1 MRLEPTGPVAPRQA
15 GLATSS
21 PRGRARFGAFAL
33 AAGCG
38 LGGKR
43 PQLRKML
50 CLCPAAAPSNMPPIG
65 WSPGPAVQ
73 GTFGEQFAFHSCRP
87 KLAPGSFWGRAGHRG
102 SFEADDTLEQDAQLV
117 QQCLQGDGSAWEE
130 LVRRHTRRIFNICYR
145 FTGNGTEAEDL
156 SQEVFLR
163 VYKTLGSYRS
173 AHGGFATWMTSVTR
187 NLLIDHYRRTKRDRQ
202 TDSLEDAMPV
212 VESKESSARRPD
224 QQALLGELSSQV
236 QTALTKLSPDLREA
250 VILRDLQ
257 QLEYNEIRQI
267 LDVPEG
273 TVKSRIN
280 RGRIE
285 LARILQQMGVRPA

>member
-1 MRLEPTGPVAPRQA
+1 MVPGNFGIRLLTV
-15 GLATSS
+15 
-21 PRGRARFGAFAL
+21 
-33 AAGCG
+33 AGC
-38 LGGKR
+38 
-43 PQLRKML
+43 
-50 CLCPAAAPSNMPPIG
+50 
-65 WSPGPAVQ
+65 
-73 GTFGEQFAFHSCRP
+73 
-87 KLAPGSFWGRAGHRG
+87 
-102 SFEADDTLEQDAQLV
+102 EADEALEQDAQLV

-156 SQEVFLR
+156 SQDVFLR
-163 VYKTLGSYRS
+163 VYKTLASYRS

-187 NLLIDHYRRTKRDRQ
+187 NLLIDHYRRTKRDRV
-202 TDSLEDAMPV
+202 TDSLDDAMPV
-212 VESKESSARRPD
+212 VENKESSARRPD
-224 QQALLGELSSQV
+224 QQLLLGELSSQV
-236 QTALTKLSPDLREA
+236 QAALTQLSPELREA

-257 QLEYNEIRQI
+257 QLEYAEIRQV

>member
-1 MRLEPTGPVAPRQA
+1 LV
-15 GLATSS
+15 
-21 PRGRARFGAFAL
+21 
-33 AAGCG
+33 
-38 LGGKR
+38 
-43 PQLRKML
+43 
-50 CLCPAAAPSNMPPIG
+50 
-65 WSPGPAVQ
+65 
-73 GTFGEQFAFHSCRP
+73 
-87 KLAPGSFWGRAGHRG
+87 PGSFWGRAGHRS
-102 SFEADDTLEQDAQLV
+102 SFEAEDTLEQDAQLV

-187 NLLIDHYRRTKRDRQ
+187 NLLIDHYRRTKRDRV

-212 VESKESSARRPD
+212 VENKESVARRPD
-224 QQALLGELSSQV
+224 QLALLGELSSQV
-236 QTALTKLSPDLREA
+236 QSALTRLSPELREA

-257 QLEYNEIRQI
+257 QLEYNEIRQV

-285 LARILQQMGVRPA
+285 LARILQLMGVRPS